1 MCTKINY
8 PVATYDTLRRMERVT
23 NAGWLKVVQMS
34 SHGCRY
40 LHPNIKTSSSFV
52 LERKKK
58 KNYTTAKRIEY

>member
-23 NAGWLKVVQMS
+23 NAGWLEGGTNVFPN
-34 SHGCRY
+34 GRY
-40 LHPNIKTSSSFV
+40 FHPNIKPSSSFV